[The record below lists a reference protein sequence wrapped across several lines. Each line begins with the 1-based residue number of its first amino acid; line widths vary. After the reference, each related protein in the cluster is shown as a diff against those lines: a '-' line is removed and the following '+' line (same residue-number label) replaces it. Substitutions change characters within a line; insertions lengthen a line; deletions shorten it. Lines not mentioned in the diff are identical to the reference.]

1 MEDCKDGVMSHGIPC
16 SAADLARRASKF
28 QPLARADSSRRE
40 VRVPHPDAPAQLK
53 GDPQKKLLA
62 VVRARLEAGEEVSPY
77 QQSLLQTYGLTLADL
92 RSPRAGKEKKRVES
106 SSTKGAKGSA
116 KRKRTEECP
125 VGGSGHPEESVAE
138 VAAGGNASG
147 SGSGAAAAAP
157 SGVSVVGRS
166 KSVERAAAAPPE
178 GERRV
183 GSAVGKAAAPA
194 AAEKGAQRAKSAER
208 KAAAAGLAAASPP
221 QAPSLSGTKHSVASL
236 KKLAQSLE
244 RLRAKPTL
252 SRAEEEAVAS
262 LPSIYDRLMEL
273 LS

>member
-1 MEDCKDGVMSHGIPC
+1 MSHGIPC

-28 QPLARADSSRRE
+28 QPLARADPSRRE

-92 RSPRAGKEKKRVES
+92 SSPRAGKEGKKRVES
-106 SSTKGAKGSA
+106 SKKGSS
-116 KRKRTEECP
+116 KRKRAEECP
-125 VGGSGHPEESVAE
+125 AGGSGHPEESAAE
-138 VAAGGNASG
+138 VTAGGAASG
-147 SGSGAAAAAP
+147 SGSGGG
-157 SGVSVVGRS
+157 SSLGMSVVGRS
-166 KSVERAAAAPPE
+166 KSVERAAAAPPG

-194 AAEKGAQRAKSAER
+194 AAEKGAQRAKSSER
-208 KAAAAGLAAASPP
+208 KAAAAGLSAASPT
-221 QAPSLSGTKHSVASL
+221 QAPPLCGTKHSVASL
-236 KKLAQSLE
+236 KKLAQSIE

>member
-116 KRKRTEECP
+116 KRKRAEECP

-147 SGSGAAAAAP
+147 SGSGAAAAP

-221 QAPSLSGTKHSVASL
+221 QAPSLSGIKHSVASL